1 MWLPFLIAALPIA
14 FADVKTFTIPNV
26 YLWWLAVLCSPIL
39 ILRGFGPIAN
49 LVAIGVILTSLSL
62 VGLGMGDVKL
72 ISIILLFSNSDVQ
85 ASLILLAFFMLVS
98 ASCYVILK
106 TLWDRKL
113 PRRIPLA
120 PSIFMGL
127 GLYLATS

>member
-26 YLWWLAVLCSPIL
+26 YLWWLTVLCSPIL

-49 LVAIGVILTSLSL
+49 LVAIGLILTSLSL

-72 ISIILLFSNSDVQ
+72 ISIILIFSNSDVQ
-85 ASLILLAFFMLVS
+85 ANLMH
-98 ASCYVILK
+98 
-106 TLWDRKL
+106 
-113 PRRIPLA
+113 
-120 PSIFMGL
+120 L
-127 GLYLATS
+127 GFLCLSVQVVM

>member
-1 MWLPFLIAALPIA
+1 MWLPFLIAVLPIA

-26 YLWWLAVLCSPIL
+26 YLWWLTLLCSPIL

-49 LVAIGVILTSLSL
+49 LAAIGLILTSLSL

-85 ASLILLAFFMLVS
+85 ANLILLAFFMLVS

-106 TLWDRKL
+106 TLWDREL

-127 GLYLATS
+127 ALYLATS